1 MHPRWRADCCLS
13 WAKIGFI
20 GTEVQMLACLVS
32 HGWTDGAWLARC
44 SMNVSMRAR
53 VKSDLPPL
61 DALVV
66 FEAVAR
72 RLSFARAAEELFLT
86 PSAASHQIAKLE
98 QYLGFMLFERLSKGI
113 VLSKAG
119 QDYLSR
125 VAAALA
131 AIGSAT
137 NDIRKGVK
145 NTLSV
150 HASTSISSLWLMPR
164 LGGFVR
170 AHPEIA
176 LSLSVSHPYSDFALG
191 QIDIDIRYGIPDWPN
206 LIVEPIFEEKIL
218 PLASPE
224 FLVQQPVLAPEDLL
238 DRPLIQSTVSIV
250 QWRDW
255 FAARGME
262 ANPERFAFRFDRAA
276 MSLEAAV
283 QGLGIALE
291 RQKIAAQHI
300 ANGQLLPVFHADFGI
315 PVHAHFLVYPERN
328 AQRPEV
334 IKFIDWIRDQA
345 ANTF

>member
-1 MHPRWRADCCLS
+1 M
-13 WAKIGFI
+13 
-20 GTEVQMLACLVS
+20 
-32 HGWTDGAWLARC
+32 
-44 SMNVSMRAR
+44 
-53 VKSDLPPL
+53 KSDLPPL

-164 LGGFVR
+164 LAGFVH
-170 AHPEIA
+170 AYPEIS
-176 LSLSVSHPYSDFALG
+176 LSLS
-191 QIDIDIRYGIPDWPN
+191 
-206 LIVEPIFEEKIL
+206 
-218 PLASPE
+218 ASPYRLSVPPE
-224 FLVQQPVLAPEDLL
+224 PLRTSLPAPPYITSLPVCPA
-238 DRPLIQSTVSIV
+238 IQSSPSPASITS
-250 QWRDW
+250 
-255 FAARGME
+255 APPPGAR
-262 ANPERFAFRFDRAA
+262 R
-276 MSLEAAV
+276 
-283 QGLGIALE
+283 
-291 RQKIAAQHI
+291 
-300 ANGQLLPVFHADFGI
+300 
-315 PVHAHFLVYPERN
+315 
-328 AQRPEV
+328 
-334 IKFIDWIRDQA
+334 
-345 ANTF
+345 